1 MSKERL
7 VTVVSHQRPAQTR
20 AALVELGEIAAA
32 SDAVLLLDDEETAK
46 LCADGSPPVGVR
58 CNEPVRADADLCVAL
73 GGDGTI
79 LRALRL
85 YADRHVPVFGVNFGE
100 VGFLATVEPSSMR
113 AGFELALAGDIDVLE
128 LPAIIVQTPEGS
140 WTALNDVTVHRK
152 VGGRVAE
159 LSYALR
165 GEDVSSVR
173 CDGVVIAT
181 PAGSTGYNLAN
192 GGPVLAWGVQGM
204 VMSFIAPHS
213 LSARA
218 LVIAPSDAVTL
229 HNSSRETLDLIIDG
243 RPVSELRVDGALEAR
258 FAPSVACLA
267 QMRGASFYKRMR
279 EKFGR
284 LAR

>member
-1 MSKERL
+1 MSSERL
-7 VTVVSHQRPAQTR
+7 VTVISHQRPAETR
-20 AALVELGEIAAA
+20 AALLELGQIAAA
-32 SDAVLLLDDEETAK
+32 AGAVLLLDDDESAK
-46 LCADGSPPVGVR
+46 LCPDGAVPGVR
-58 CNEPVRADADLCVAL
+58 CNEPVRADVDLCVAL

-85 YADRHVPVFGVNFGE
+85 YAGEHVPVFGVNFGE
-100 VGFLATVEPSSMR
+100 VGFLATVEPASMR
-113 AGFELALAGDIDVLE
+113 EGFELALAGEVEILE
-128 LPAIIVQTPEGS
+128 LPAIDIATPDGS

-159 LSYALR
+159 ISYALG

-173 CDGVVIAT
+173 CDGVVVAT

-192 GGPVLAWGVQGM
+192 GGPALAWGVKGM

-218 LVIAPSDAVTL
+218 LVIAPSDTLTL

-243 RPVSELRVDGALEAR
+243 RPVSELEVDCTLEAR
-258 FAPSVACLA
+258 FADGVACLA
-267 QMRGASFYKRMR
+267 QIRGSSFYKRLR